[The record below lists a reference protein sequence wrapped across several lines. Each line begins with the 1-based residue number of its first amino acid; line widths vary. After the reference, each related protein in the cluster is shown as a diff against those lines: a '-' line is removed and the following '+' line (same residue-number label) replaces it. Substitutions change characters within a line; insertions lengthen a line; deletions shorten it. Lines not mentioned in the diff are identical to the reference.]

1 MMKGVNNMHC
11 CSKVWPS
18 VIHPTKCC
26 TNHTCSNNIVPHI
39 HPSHTTNVHHEH
51 FQHNHYFPQ
60 TQSNVTDVTHQH
72 FAAPPAQ
79 VSPFM
84 GAPGPGFPG
93 GFGPRPRPGFFG
105 R

>member
-1 MMKGVNNMHC
+1 MHC
-11 CSKVWPS
+11 CSKVWPA

-39 HPSHTTNVHHEH
+39 HPTHTTNVHHEH

-60 TQSNVTDVTHQH
+60 TQSTVTDVTHQH
-72 FAAPPAQ
+72 FAAPPAG
-79 VSPFM
+79 VSPFA
-84 GAPGPGFPG
+84 GGSGFPG
-93 GFGPRPRPGFFG
+93 GLGPRPRPGFFG